1 MRTLKKINT
10 VTTVAKQSTTDIQ
23 AINAE
28 KVEKH
33 YQLINGSFEK
43 SVKELLQ
50 TARCVYDAKQSLN
63 KESFKALAKRFGS
76 ESSLSKLLTI
86 GEKVSS
92 RFSACAD
99 RLPSAHQA
107 LYALARLEDAP
118 FNEALNQG
126 KIYSCMTGA
135 DASALL
141 NGRTA
146 SSTSVLYRVVI
157 FDDES
162 VRKIQSDSP
171 GIVAKAFAEL
181 HHAIQQCLTLG
192 LVTAERVV
200 DASAM
205 TIDVAA

>member
-23 AINAE
+23 VINDE
-28 KVEKH
+28 KVEKY
-33 YQLINGSFEK
+33 YQLIRGSFEK
-43 SVKELLQ
+43 SVKQLLQ

-107 LYALARLEDAP
+107 LYALARLKDAS
-118 FNEALNQG
+118 FNEALDQG
-126 KIYSCMTGA
+126 IISSCMTGA
-135 DASALL
+135 EASALL
-141 NGRTA
+141 NGRA
-146 SSTSVLYRVVI
+146 VLGTSVLYRVVI